1 MRGMASGVGLLLRAG
16 WGGNR
21 LHISCPAA
29 AGHITTLGA
38 CLMSFAVSD
47 TGGAF
52 SELVLRTSP
61 PRPPRHQLL
70 RSRLSLDEE
79 QFSDRSVIAVQA
91 PPGFGKTTLLGQWR
105 REFLARGAA
114 VAWMSADERD
124 DLQRFLHGLVLA
136 VRTGCARPTFAR
148 MLLEGAGAST
158 GELEG
163 TTAWLAEVAQ
173 TALDLVLI
181 VDEAERLSAGN
192 FSALTYLLHNV
203 PSNLRVVVAA
213 RGGVDP
219 AVADLVAYGQCLAVG
234 PEMLRFNL
242 DETMAL
248 VRERFGAN
256 VDADS
261 CARLQEMTEGWPLG
275 LQLAL
280 AAIPQGGDPQA
291 AIKALAGGSGKG
303 GEHLLG
309 GLVAKLAPGDVD
321 FLTRIA
327 VVDQFHPDLCRALTG
342 ADDAPERLARLAR
355 DTPIFIASDASE
367 WCRLHALA
375 RDAFRRHLAALPADR
390 QVDLH
395 ARAMA
400 WLADHGMIQE
410 AARHAHAAGQRERA
424 YDLAE
429 QCLYDAVVQ
438 GHQDTVLD
446 WLELL
451 PDAELERRPRLRLAA
466 AWALALSE
474 RHEEAGRLVAHIL
487 EASEVDAALRY
498 ECALIASG
506 GAYYA
511 DEPDCCV
518 ALFEPWIEAPPARD
532 PRLLQMHANRLSMLA
547 ILQGDPAGAR
557 RHQQAVPRGA
567 YGEAYGYATRW
578 GDFITGLSYL
588 WEGQVLLGEE
598 ALRPALASAD
608 ADLGRRHPLACMLA
622 SLLAAALYER
632 DRVDE
637 AAALLAHRL
646 DVLERVGTPETTL
659 FGYRTA
665 ARIAAAQGIE
675 HRALDLLEAL
685 HAIGDA
691 RRLPRLCVASLADQ
705 VRMHAG
711 RFRSETCRA
720 LAQRI
725 DQIVARADLPKGP
738 LWRRAVEWLQAMA
751 HVHAAVAAQDWP
763 GVLEALN
770 RAAPLVSAL
779 KLGRVGIEIMA
790 LRAFALDRQG
800 QDGRALLLE
809 AMNLAHTYGL
819 ARTFVDA
826 HPALADWARRVAE
839 EEAGGREAANPVPFA
854 RVVRPAMERAAAGP
868 RAVPSMVLTPKE
880 RTVLELLAR
889 NLSNKEIAQAMAVGE
904 ETVKWHL
911 KNLFGKLDAG
921 TRKHVVRRAQIL
933 GLLEGVE

>member
-1 MRGMASGVGLLLRAG
+1 M
-16 WGGNR
+16 
-21 LHISCPAA
+21 
-29 AGHITTLGA
+29 TT
-38 CLMSFAVSD
+38 AVSD
-47 TGGAF
+47 TGAGF

-70 RSRLSLDEE
+70 RRRLGLDNE
-79 QFSDRSVIAVQA
+79 QFTDRSVIVVQA

-136 VRTGCARPTFAR
+136 VRTGCARPTFGR
-148 MLLEGAGAST
+148 MLGEGAGASA

-163 TTAWLAEVAQ
+163 ITAWLAEVAQ

-192 FSALTYLLHNV
+192 FVALTYLLHNV
-203 PSNLRVVVAA
+203 PSNLRVVVGA
-213 RGGVDP
+213 RGGVD
-219 AVADLVAYGQCLAVG
+219 AVIADLVDYGQCLAVG
-234 PEMLRFNL
+234 PDMLRFTL

-248 VRERFGAN
+248 VRERFGAK
-256 VDADS
+256 VDADT

-291 AIKALAGGSGKG
+291 AIKALAAGSGKG

-309 GLVAKLAPGDVD
+309 GLVAKLAPDDVD

-342 ADDAPERLARLAR
+342 DADAAERLARLTR

-375 RDAFRRHLAALPADR
+375 RDAFRLRLADLPAER

-424 YDLAE
+424 YELAE

-438 GHQDTVLD
+438 GHQEAVLD

-451 PDAELERRPRLRLAA
+451 PEAELERRPRLRLAA

-487 EASEVDAALRY
+487 ETPEADAALRY

-511 DEPDCCV
+511 DEPDRCV
-518 ALFEPWIEAPPARD
+518 SLFKPWMEAPPERD
-532 PRLLQMHANRLSMLA
+532 PRLLQMHANRLAMVA
-547 ILQGDPAGAR
+547 ILQGDPARAR
-557 RHQQAVPRGA
+557 RHEQAAPHGA
-567 YGEAYGYATRW
+567 YGKAHGYSARV

-598 ALRPALASAD
+598 VLRPALASAD

-632 DRVDE
+632 DQLEE
-637 AAALLAHRL
+637 AAALLANRL
-646 DVLERVGTPETTL
+646 DILERVGTPETAL

-665 ARIAAAQGIE
+665 ARIAAAQGVE

-685 HAIGDA
+685 YVIGES

-720 LAQRI
+720 LTQRI
-725 DQIVARADLPKGP
+725 DDILARDDLPSGP
-738 LWRRAVEWLQAMA
+738 LWRRSVEWLQAMA
-751 HVHAAVAAQDWP
+751 HVHAAVAAQDWT
-763 GVLEALN
+763 GVLEGLA
-770 RAAPLVSAL
+770 RAAPLVSAV
-779 KLGRVGIEIMA
+779 KLGRMGIEIMA
-790 LRAFALDRQG
+790 LRAFALDREG

-826 HPALADWARRVAE
+826 HPALADWARRVAD
-839 EEAGGREAANPVPFA
+839 EEAGGRDTVHPVPVA
-854 RVVRPAMERAAAGP
+854 RVAPPRAERAAAGP

-880 RTVLELLAR
+880 RAVLELLAR

-933 GLLEGVE
+933 GLLEGVD

>member
-1 MRGMASGVGLLLRAG
+1 MT
-16 WGGNR
+16 N
-21 LHISCPAA
+21 
-29 AGHITTLGA
+29 
-38 CLMSFAVSD
+38 AVSD
-47 TGGAF
+47 TGTAF

-61 PRPPRHQLL
+61 PRPPRHQLQ
-70 RSRLSLDEE
+70 RPRLGLEHE
-79 QFSDRSVIAVQA
+79 QFANRAVIVVQA

-114 VAWMSADERD
+114 VAWMSCDERD
-124 DLQRFLHGLVLA
+124 DPQRFLHGLTLA
-136 VRTGCARPTFAR
+136 VRTGCARPTFGQL
-148 MLLEGAGAST
+148 LLETAASA
-158 GELEG
+158 GELG
-163 TTAWLAEVAQ
+163 GVTAWLAEVAQ

-181 VDEAERLSAGN
+181 VDEAERLSPRN
-192 FSALTYLLHNV
+192 FAALTYLVHNL
-203 PSNLRVVVAA
+203 PANLRLVIGA
-213 RGGVDP
+213 RGGIDAV
-219 AVADLVAYGQCLAVG
+219 VADLVDYGHGLMLG
-234 PEMLRFNL
+234 PETLRFSL
-242 DETMAL
+242 DETLAL
-248 VRERFGAN
+248 VRERFGEK
-256 VDADS
+256 VDADCS
-261 CARLQEMTEGWPLG
+261 ARLQELTEGWPLG

-280 AAIPQGGDPQA
+280 AAIPEGGDPLV
-291 AIKALAGGSGKG
+291 AIKSLAADSGKG

-309 GLVAKLAPGDVD
+309 GLVAKLAADDVG

-342 ADDAPERLARLAR
+342 ADDAPARLARLMQ
-355 DTPIFIASDASE
+355 DTPIFITSDAGDARE

-375 RDAFRRHLAALPADR
+375 RDAFRLRLTELPAEQ

-400 WLADHGMIQE
+400 WLVEHGMIEE
-410 AARHAHAAGQRERA
+410 AARHAHAAGQREKA

-438 GHQDTVLD
+438 GQQQAVFE

-451 PDAELERRPRLRLAA
+451 PEAELERRPRLRLAA

-474 RHEEAGRLVAHIL
+474 RHEEAGRLLAPML
-487 EASEVDAALRY
+487 EAPDVDAALRY
-498 ECALIASG
+498 EHALIVSG

-511 DEPDCCV
+511 DEPDRCV
-518 ALFEPWIEAPPARD
+518 ALFKPWIDAPPARE
-532 PRLLQMHANRLSMLA
+532 PRLLQMHANRLSVLA
-547 ILQGDPAGAR
+547 ILQGDPAQAR

-578 GDFITGLSYL
+578 GDFVTGLAYL
-588 WEGQVLLGEE
+588 WEGQVKLGEDV
-598 ALRPALASAD
+598 LRPALASAD

-622 SLLAAALYER
+622 SLLAAACYER

-646 DVLERVGTPETTL
+646 DMLERVGTPETAL

-665 ARIAAAQGIE
+665 ARIAAAQGVE

-685 HAIGDA
+685 YAIGDA

-720 LAQRI
+720 LVQRI
-725 DQIVARADLPKGP
+725 DEILARDDLPAGP
-738 LWRRAVEWLQAMA
+738 LWRRSVAWLQAMA

-763 GVLEALN
+763 TVLAVLD
-770 RAAPLVSAL
+770 RAAPLVDDR

-800 QDGRALLLE
+800 EDGRALLLE
-809 AMNLAHTYGL
+809 AMNLAQTYGL

-826 HPALADWARRVAE
+826 HPALADWARRVADE
-839 EEAGGREAANPVPFA
+839 AAGGRDAGHTVPVA
-854 RVVRPAMERAAAGP
+854 RAVPPSAERTAAGP

-880 RTVLELLAR
+880 RAVLELLAR
-889 NLSNKEIAQAMAVGE
+889 NLSNKEIAQAMSVGE

-921 TRKHVVRRAQIL
+921 SRKHVVRRAQIL
-933 GLLEGVE
+933 GLLEGME